1 MNEQALK
8 MKCLMCLLKRYY
20 KTFEWLWYFHQAAL
34 WAYDLFS
41 ILKFML
47 TERVKVWIL
56 SWAQLFLTCEVQK
69 STVITV
75 QPERDGWSCV
85 PTTNCSFH
93 VRVAFFAATEKR
105 LPFSSTRS
113 KEKLIYWTKYLKPLQ
128 EHWYLQHH
136 LNLGLRAKRNT
147 RHQEGTISSQGQFSS
162 YISHTKNAGVR
173 APHVPNTHLQKA
185 DNCINKTKML
195 SEKRKREWEENL
207 FYPLKWGTQIKCFI
221 KY

>member
-1 MNEQALK
+1 

-20 KTFEWLWYFHQAAL
+20 KTFEWLWYFHQASL

-75 QPERDGWSCV
+75 QPERDINRSCM
-85 PTTNCSFH
+85 PTSQLQFPCL
-93 VRVAFFAATEKR
+93 VAFFAATEKR
-105 LPFSSTRS
+105 VPFSSTRS

-136 LNLGLRAKRNT
+136 LKLGLRAKRNT
-147 RHQEGTISSQGQFSS
+147 CHQEGTVSSTRAVQRL
-162 YISHTKNAGVR
+162 HLTPRMLEVR
-173 APHVPNTHLQKA
+173 APHIP
-185 DNCINKTKML
+185 
-195 SEKRKREWEENL
+195 
-207 FYPLKWGTQIKCFI
+207 
-221 KY
+221 